1 MDIKYLYLSLE
12 KYNKQS
18 STGTIEKRICL
29 KFSQPLEDYYKD
41 KAITFFIYR
50 GFDVIGRSNR
60 RIALR
65 QTLENQ
71 NVTKIEILLTEP
83 DMPNKH
89 AYKCYSIANPVQFN
103 IILSRL
109 LAYDPIVK
117 VEYSEDDKKEE
128 EINMKS
134 NKKKNKTKK
143 LKTLLFG
150 QKVKYHVDKKKKTV
164 VCHFC
169 TDEYP
174 AATCL
179 YNILRDHLDNFDYI
193 FTNTAIDDI
202 HTVAKNTTRDFPDL
216 AAIVTCDARDT
227 FSEKVG
233 CELAYNKLRKR
244 VYRAID
250 HASYKF
256 YEKTRLKFDQF
267 SNKLL
272 KNKKE
277 K

>member
-1 MDIKYLYLSLE
+1 MDIKHLYLSLE

-29 KFSQPLEDYYKD
+29 EFSHPLEDYYKD

-50 GFDVIGRSNR
+50 GFDVAGRSNK
-60 RIALR
+60 RITLR

-83 DMPNKH
+83 DVLNKR
-89 AYKCYSIANPVQFN
+89 AYKCYSIANPSQFN
-103 IILSRL
+103 TILSRL
-109 LAYDPIVK
+109 LAYEPIVK
-117 VEYSEDDKKEE
+117 VEYSKDDKREE
-128 EINMKS
+128 KIIMKS
-134 NKKKNKTKK
+134 NKKHKTKK

-150 QKVKYHVDKKKKTV
+150 QKVQYHVNKDKKTV
-164 VCHFC
+164 VCYFC
-169 TDEYP
+169 TNENP
-174 AATCL
+174 ANTCL

-193 FTNTAIDDI
+193 FTDTIIDDI
-202 HTVAKNTTRDFPDL
+202 HTVAKNTARDFPDL
-216 AAIVTCDARDT
+216 SAIVTCDARDT
-227 FSEKVG
+227 FSEKIG

-256 YEKTRLKFDQF
+256 YEKVRLRFDQF